1 MAREGRPLGV
11 MASPILV
18 IGNKVYSSWSLRP
31 WVYMKHHGLPFE
43 ERRVPLFQGD
53 YKRQLLSYTP
63 AGKVP
68 AYIDG
73 NLRIWDS
80 LAILEHLAE
89 KHPHTQGWPRESAA
103 RALAR
108 TVSAEMHSGFPA
120 MRETLAMN
128 LRHGHKKPW
137 SDEVKADIERIT
149 AIWEDCR
156 ARSRAQGDFLFGA
169 FGIADAMYAPVAFRF
184 QTYGVDLPPAARSY
198 CDTLLALPAMKAWLE
213 DARREAEVITRYE
226 Q

>member
-1 MAREGRPLGV
+1 MAHPT
-11 MASPILV
+11 LV
-18 IGNKVYSSWSLRP
+18 IGNKAYSSWSLRP
-31 WVYMKHHGLPFE
+31 WVYMKHHALSFD

-53 YKRQLLSYTP
+53 YKRQLLSYSP

-68 AYIDG
+68 VYVEG

-80 LAILEHLAE
+80 LSILEYLAE
-89 KHPHTQGWPRESAA
+89 RHPHTQGWPRESEA

-108 TVSAEMHSGFPA
+108 SVSAEMHSGFSA
-120 MRETLAMN
+120 LREALPMN
-128 LRHGHKKPW
+128 LRRKLKRPW
-137 SDEVKADIERIT
+137 SDEVRADIERIT

-156 ARSRAQGDFLFGA
+156 TRARSQGEFLFGA

-184 QTYGVDLPPAARSY
+184 QTYEVGLPPVARRY
-198 CDTLLALPAMKAWLE
+198 CDALLALPAMRAWLE
-213 DARREAEVITRYE
+213 DARREAEVIARYE